1 MRRRKRLKRDMALY
15 LDNNGTTTPDP
26 AVVEAMLPWLRDWH
40 ANPHAE
46 HAAGRRAAVAV
57 ENARVA
63 VASLIGADAE
73 DIYFTSGATES
84 NNLILQ
90 GLLGQGSS
98 ARRLLMS
105 SIEHKS
111 VLAIGTA
118 LASSGVDVRVLNVE
132 STGRLNPQCVS
143 EALKGPPFD
152 GTTVIAVMHAN
163 NEIGTVQPLQEIAAL
178 LNGTGAMLHVD
189 AAQTCGKLPIDVE
202 SLGVDFLGMSSH
214 KMYGPAGIGA
224 VYIAPDLR
232 GRLRPLMFGGGQQD
246 AIRPGTIP
254 VFLVVGFGMASK
266 LARERLAANSQHLN
280 HCTAACVGRL
290 IELGIDHEWLGDPHH
305 RLPGLIS
312 LRLPGADA
320 DRLLLSLSRE
330 LYAATGSA
338 CTSGEIRTS
347 HVYRAIGLS
356 GEEGAQV
363 IRLGFSRYSAIGEAV
378 RAAELIAAAVH
389 RVAA

>member
-46 HAAGRRAAVAV
+46 HAAGRRAAAAV
-57 ENARVA
+57 ESARDA
-63 VASLIGADAE
+63 IAALIGADAE
-73 DIYFTSGATES
+73 DIYLTSGATES
-84 NNLILQ
+84 NNLVLQ
-90 GLLGQGSS
+90 GVLGRGNTH
-98 ARRLLMS
+98 RRLLMS

-111 VLAIGTA
+111 VLAIGAA
-118 LASSGVDVRVLNVE
+118 LADSGVDVTVLEVE
-132 STGRLNPQCVS
+132 SSGRLTPERVSKAIDANPTDGITVV
-143 EALKGPPFD
+143 AL
-152 GTTVIAVMHAN
+152 MHAN
-163 NEIGTVQPLQEIAAL
+163 NEIGTIQPVREIAAL
-178 LNGTGAMLHVD
+178 LKGTGAMLHVD

-202 SLGVDFLGMSSH
+202 ALGVDFMTISAH

-224 VYIAPDLR
+224 IYIAPGLR
-232 GRLRPLMFGGGQQD
+232 GVIRPLMFGGAQQD

-254 VFLVVGFGMASK
+254 VFLAVGFGMAST
-266 LARERLAANSQHLN
+266 LAQERLDASARHLN

-290 IELGIDHEWLGDPHH
+290 TELGIDHELLGDPHN

-312 LRLPGADA
+312 LRLPRIDA
-320 DRLLLSLSRE
+320 DGLLLSLSRE
-330 LYAATGSA
+330 LYASTGSA

-356 GEEGAQV
+356 EEEGAQV
-363 IRLGFSRYSAIGEAV
+363 IRLGFSRNSAVPDGA
-378 RAAELIAAAVH
+378 RAAELIAGAIH